1 MRASNFYHDY
11 VSVLWSGINI
21 WSRVCHALLW
31 NFSWDWPCCS
41 PNDRSTTRPQQ
52 GAWWKRWW
60 SAWEKAPAP
69 AESASA
75 SSDPRKNRRTSS
87 SEPSHILPMHFD
99 RIMSQPIWIPKNGL
113 NGELIPWC
121 CYSRVTGITAKK
133 AADPNQSS
141 GTYDLHQH
149 STKVMKSKLILAS
162 LASWWI
168 LYTSII
174 CILYICVCMCII
186 HWHPHRNIDTQWYID
201 IDIDNVQCTF
211 EI

>member
-1 MRASNFYHDY
+1 MFTIRLFEALIESSPDVYIG
-11 VSVLWSGINI
+11 VSVGKWGHPTSICFCSLERNQYLTQG
-21 WSRVCHALLW
+21 L
-31 NFSWDWPCCS
+31 PCPAVKFQPHETGPFP
-41 PNDRSTTRPQQ
+41 PNDRSTTRHFPQ

-87 SEPSHILPMHFD
+87 SEPSHILPHCA
-99 RIMSQPIWIPKNGL
+99 RIMSQPIWIPNGL

-133 AADPNQSS
+133 AADPNQSL

-149 STKVMKSKLILAS
+149 STKVVKSKLILAS

-174 CILYICVCMCII
+174 CIYIYMYVY
-186 HWHPHRNIDTQWYID
+186 HSLTS
-201 IDIDNVQCTF
+201 T
-211 EI
+211 